1 MYVMLVCFFF
11 CKQKT
16 AYEMRIS
23 DWSSDVCSSDLT
35 TTMRMVNRLIEPTSG
50 HIYLDD
56 EDVLALDPVQ
66 LRRRI
71 GYVIQQIGL
80 FPHLTIAD
88 NVATV
93 PRLLGWK
100 RDRVRARVDELLD
113 LVGLPPAAYRDRY
126 PSQLSG
132 RQRQR
137 VGVAPAPGADPDVG
151 RQPCR
156 E

>member
-1 MYVMLVCFFF
+1 
-11 CKQKT
+11 
-16 AYEMRIS
+16 
-23 DWSSDVCSSDLT
+23 
-35 TTMRMVNRLIEPTSG
+35 MRMVNRLIEPTSG
-50 HIYLDD
+50 HTYLDD

-126 PSQLSG
+126 PSQLRSEEHTSELQSLM
-132 RQRQR
+132 RSSYAVFCLNIKHYTTEQ
-137 VGVAPAPGADPDVG
+137 
-151 RQPCR
+151 
-156 E
+156 

>member
-1 MYVMLVCFFF
+1 
-11 CKQKT
+11 
-16 AYEMRIS
+16 MRIS
-23 DWSSDVCSSDLT
+23 DWSSDVCSSDL
-35 TTMRMVNRLIEPTSG
+35 
-50 HIYLDD
+50 
-56 EDVLALDPVQ
+56 
-66 LRRRI
+66 
-71 GYVIQQIGL
+71 GL

-132 RQRQR
+132 GQRQR
-137 VGVAPAPGADPDVG
+137 VGVARALGADPDVLLMDEPFGAIDPITRERLQDEFLRLQEEVPKTINSVPHATEEAVRPRVG
-151 RQPCR
+151 RT
-156 E
+156 

>member
-1 MYVMLVCFFF
+1 
-11 CKQKT
+11 
-16 AYEMRIS
+16 
-23 DWSSDVCSSDLT
+23 
-35 TTMRMVNRLIEPTSG
+35 MRMVNRLIEPTSG
-50 HIYLDD
+50 HTYLDD

-126 PSQLSG
+126 PSQPSG
-132 RQRQR
+132 GQRQR
-137 VGVAPAPGADPDVG
+137 VGVARALGADPDLLLMDKPFGANDPNTRERLQEAFHRPQDEG
-151 RQPCR
+151 RNTNN
-156 E
+156 

>member
-1 MYVMLVCFFF
+1 
-11 CKQKT
+11 
-16 AYEMRIS
+16 
-23 DWSSDVCSSDLT
+23 
-35 TTMRMVNRLIEPTSG
+35 MRMVNRLIEPTSG

-88 NVATV
+88 NEDTV

-100 RDRVRARVDELLD
+100 RDRVRDRVDELLD
-113 LVGLPPAAYRDRY
+113 LVGLHPPAYRDRY
-126 PSQLSG
+126 PSKLARKSLWEG
-132 RQRQR
+132 KS
-137 VGVAPAPGADPDVG
+137 
-151 RQPCR
+151 
-156 E
+156 